1 MTFKTEQIV
10 TVTEANQNF
19 SHVTRVAERYGSAVI
34 FKNSRPRYVV
44 YDLESADAPLE
55 LTDEERVD
63 VIAVRVLNKYHAA
76 FEELAK

>member
-19 SHVTRVAERYGSAVI
+19 SHVTRVADKYGSAVI

-44 YDLESADAPLE
+44 YDMTSVTAPLE
-55 LTDEERVD
+55 LTDEERVQ
-63 VIAVRVLNKYHAA
+63 VIAARVLERYRDA
-76 FEELAK
+76 FRELAK